1 MKSIIKKIIFSI
13 IAFILISLILFGYQ
27 DKEVNELKEKYAP
40 SPSAFLEI
48 DGMNVHYRDEGN
60 PKDSLPIVLI
70 HGTGASLHTFDEWT
84 KKLKENRRVLRMDL
98 PAFGL
103 TGPFPDREYS
113 IQKYVTFVERFL
125 TSQNIEKCVLA
136 GNSLG
141 GNIAWNY
148 TLKNPS
154 TVEKLILIDAA
165 GYPFKSESKPIAFTL
180 AQTPIINNL
189 LTVITPRF
197 MARASVENVYA
208 DKSKV
213 TDEVANRYFDLTLRA
228 GNRRALVDR
237 MTMENDDNLAY
248 KNIHMIQQPTLVLWG
263 DQDKLIPLN
272 NATRFHE
279 DLPNSTLVVLKNV
292 GHVPMEESP
301 EESLKV
307 VMDFLND

>member
-1 MKSIIKKIIFSI
+1 MKSILKKTIFTLLAI
-13 IAFILISLILFGYQ
+13 ILIILLLFGYQ
-27 DKEVNELKEKYAP
+27 DKEVSELTDKYAP
-40 SPSAFLEI
+40 SPSAFVEI
-48 DGMNVHYRDEGN
+48 NGMNVHYRDEGN

-70 HGTGASLHTFDEWT
+70 HGTGASLHTFDAWT
-84 KKLKENRRVLRMDL
+84 TNLKVNRRVIRMDL

-103 TGPFPDREYS
+103 TGPFPDRIYS
-113 IQKYVTFVERFL
+113 IENYVTFIEQFL
-125 TSQNIEKCVLA
+125 ASQNIKKCILG

-148 TLKNPS
+148 TVKNPS

-165 GYPFKSESKPIAFTL
+165 GYPFKPESMPIAFKL
-180 AQTPIINNL
+180 AKTPIINNL
-189 LTVITPRF
+189 LTIITPRF

-213 TDEVANRYFDLTLRA
+213 TDEIAERYFDLTLRT

-237 MTMENDDNLAY
+237 MTQDIDTNNHQKIKE
-248 KNIHMIQQPTLVLWG
+248 IQQPTLVLWG

-279 DLPNSTLVVLKNV
+279 DLPNSKLAILRNV

-301 EESLKV
+301 EESLV
-307 VMDFLND
+307 IVLDFLKN

>member
-1 MKSIIKKIIFSI
+1 MKSILKKIIFT
-13 IAFILISLILFGYQ
+13 LIVIVLIVLLVFGYQ
-27 DKEVNELKEKYAP
+27 DREVSDLIEKYAP
-40 SPSAFLEI
+40 SPSVFVEI
-48 DGMNVHYRDEGN
+48 NGMNVHYRDEGN

-70 HGTGASLHTFDEWT
+70 HGTGASLHTFDAWT
-84 KKLKENRRVLRMDL
+84 SNLKANRRVIRMDL

-103 TGPFPDREYS
+103 TGPFPDRIYS
-113 IQKYVTFVERFL
+113 IENYVTFIEQFL
-125 TSQNIEKCVLA
+125 ASQNIEKCLLV

-197 MARASVENVYA
+197 MAKASVENVYA
-208 DKSKV
+208 DKTKV
-213 TDEVANRYFDLTLRA
+213 SDALANRYFDLTLRA

-237 MTMENDDNLAY
+237 MTMIEDTLAY
-248 KNIHMIQQPTLVLWG
+248 KNIPKIKQPTLVLWG

-272 NATRFHE
+272 NANRFHK
-279 DLPNSTLVVLKNV
+279 DLPNSTLVILKNV
-292 GHVPMEESP
+292 GHVPMEENP

>member
-1 MKSIIKKIIFSI
+1 MKSILKKTMFTLLAI
-13 IAFILISLILFGYQ
+13 ILIILLLFGYQ
-27 DKEVNELKEKYAP
+27 DKEVSELTDKYAP
-40 SPSAFLEI
+40 SPSAFVEI
-48 DGMNVHYRDEGN
+48 NGMNVHYRDEGN
-60 PKDSLPIVLI
+60 PKDSLPIILI
-70 HGTGASLHTFDEWT
+70 HGTGASLHTFDAWT
-84 KKLKENRRVLRMDL
+84 TNLKVNRRVIRMDL

-103 TGPFPDREYS
+103 TGPFPDRIYS
-113 IQKYVTFVERFL
+113 IENYVTFIEQFL
-125 TSQNIEKCVLA
+125 ASQNIKKCVLG

-148 TLKNPS
+148 TVKNPS

-165 GYPFKSESKPIAFTL
+165 GYPFKPESMPIAFKL
-180 AQTPIINNL
+180 AKTPIINNL
-189 LTVITPRF
+189 LTIITPRF

-213 TDEVANRYFDLTLRA
+213 TDEIAERYFDLTLRT

-237 MTMENDDNLAY
+237 MTQDIDTNNHQKIKE
-248 KNIHMIQQPTLVLWG
+248 IQQPTLVLWG

-279 DLPNSTLVVLKNV
+279 DLPNSKLAILRNV

-301 EESLKV
+301 EESLV
-307 VMDFLND
+307 IVLDFLKN